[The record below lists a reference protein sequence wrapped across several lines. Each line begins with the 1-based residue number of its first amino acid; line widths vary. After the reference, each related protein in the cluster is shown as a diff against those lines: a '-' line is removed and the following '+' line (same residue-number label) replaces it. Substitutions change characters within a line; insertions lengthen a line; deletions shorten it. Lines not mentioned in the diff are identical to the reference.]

1 MVHWENRSVRVLL
14 RVSTIKVIIMAT
26 KSIPAWAK
34 YVVLGYYE
42 DEQEEDWPIQYFK
55 DRESAEEFAY
65 DYEAQHDGIIRT
77 TVKKVK
83 SNATVKPKAQ
93 PRPAKPVVKTVP
105 KKEVKKPAVKKVL
118 PNGYALMYLAHPEDV
133 EMGAD
138 KNRWVTFK
146 INGQTVTHFS
156 TLEGLLKAIM
166 SQLKPSGKWHYADIY
181 KCSGG
186 KKYYYAEL
194 TISPWDWEVKDFV
207 YLNGNAL
214 ANNTT
219 LLAVRTKTPGE
230 SKWYAVFPSGK
241 TMAIRYK
248 RDDEKAKSV
257 ATPKAQPKA
266 KTEDR
271 PRSKSPFDEID
282 DAFSKG
288 KSMIRFW

>member
-1 MVHWENRSVRVLL
+1 
-14 RVSTIKVIIMAT
+14 MAT

-65 DYEAQHDGIIRT
+65 DYEAQHDGIVRT
-77 TVKKVK
+77 FVKAVK
-83 SNATVKPKAQ
+83 HKA
-93 PRPAKPVVKTVP
+93 PAKPVVKKAVVKP
-105 KKEVKKPAVKKVL
+105 AKKPAIKKQL

-138 KNRWVTFK
+138 KDRWFTFK
-146 INGQTVTHFS
+146 INGQTVTHFP
-156 TLEGLLKAIM
+156 TVEGLLKAIM

-194 TISPWDWEVKDFV
+194 TISPGDWEVKDFV

-219 LLAVRTKTPGE
+219 LLAVSTKTPGE

-241 TMAIRYK
+241 IMAIRYK
-248 RDDEKAKSV
+248 RDDEKVKSV

-271 PRSKSPFDEID
+271 PRSRSPFDEID

>member
-1 MVHWENRSVRVLL
+1 
-14 RVSTIKVIIMAT
+14 MA

-34 YVVLGYYE
+34 FVVIGCYEGE
-42 DEQEEDWPIQYFK
+42 DEEFPIQYF
-55 DRESAEEFAY
+55 DNRNDAEGYAY

-138 KNRWVTFK
+138 KDRWFTFK

-156 TLEGLLKAIM
+156 TVEGLLKAIM
-166 SQLKPSGKWHYADIY
+166 SQLKPTKKWHTAHIY
-181 KCSGG
+181 KCAGNR
-186 KKYYYAEL
+186 KQKYGEI
-194 TISPWDWEVKDFV
+194 TITPMDWEVRDFV
-207 YLNGNAL
+207 YPNGNRL
-214 ANNTT
+214 AKNTT
-219 LLAVRTKTPGE
+219 YVAIDKIKAGTVDWD
-230 SKWYAVFPSGK
+230 WYAVSVSGK
-241 TMAIRYK
+241 LLPIYYNTDWR
-248 RDDEKAKSV
+248 EKSEPNKKAVKKSHS
-257 ATPKAQPKA
+257 
-266 KTEDR
+266 R
-271 PRSKSPFDEID
+271 SPFDEID